1 VAHRSVLLTRFIGLC
16 IPRGAR
22 SCRCRGLFA
31 DVVVNQRPVATLA
44 AVAAFALLIRVLM
57 KGDVSGV
64 AEGMQCNIMG
74 ATVRWSPAV
83 RRFTW

>member
-1 VAHRSVLLTRFIGLC
+1 
-16 IPRGAR
+16 
-22 SCRCRGLFA
+22 
-31 DVVVNQRPVATLA
+31 VVVNQRPVATLA